1 MLDEGIYDVA
11 QFKEG
16 GWVTDLKY
24 EDEIN
29 DMLKPKTGAV
39 FCFVLLCHVMLCY
52 AMLCCD
58 VLCCAALCSA
68 RRGREG

>member
-39 FCFVLLCHVMLCY
+39 FCAVC
-52 AMLCCD
+52 
-58 VLCCAALCSA
+58 
-68 RRGREG
+68 